1 MSLDILVLALAGYL
15 FLRYTHLMWFSAVR
29 ESGYHLVFR
38 SALLGLGFYAAG
50 WALAAELGVPDFV
63 EALKGEQ
70 EQLEEPQEGLGFDA
84 LLWMFGVAV
93 VTMAV
98 CNLVYG
104 RAKAERRAALVSE
117 DRLARLVDEAG
128 QEGETIE
135 LSLKDGKTYIGYVL
149 RGPIRKHG
157 GEETAVEILPVLSGY
172 RTRHT
177 QELVLTT
184 GYAAALER
192 VEEPR
197 KLVVVI
203 PRAEICRARLFDI
216 KLYRKE
222 DFGMPWGDEGPPA
235 ATGSGATAAS

>member
-1 MSLDILVLALAGYL
+1 VSLDILVLALAGYL
-15 FLRYTHLMWFSAVR
+15 FLRYTHLTWFSAVR

-50 WALAAELGVPDFV
+50 WVLAAKFGVPDFV
-63 EALKGEQ
+63 ETLKDEQ
-70 EQLEEPQEGLGFDA
+70 GRVEQQEGLELDV
-84 LLWMFGVAV
+84 LLWMFVSAVAAMMACNV
-93 VTMAV
+93 V
-98 CNLVYG
+98 YR
-104 RAKAERRAALVSE
+104 RARAERRAAVVSE

-128 QEGETIE
+128 QAGETIE

-149 RGPIRKHG
+149 RGPIRKYG
-157 GEETAVEILPVLSGY
+157 DAEAAVELLPVLSGY

-184 GYAAALER
+184 GYAAAIRR

-203 PRAEICRARLFDI
+203 PRAEISRARLFDI
-216 KLYRKE
+216 RLYRKE
-222 DFGMPWGDEGPPA
+222 DFGMPWGEEEPA
-235 ATGSGATAAS
+235 SA

>member
-15 FLRYTHLMWFSAVR
+15 FLRYTHLTWFSAVR

-50 WALAAELGVPDFV
+50 WVLASEFGVPDFV
-63 EALKGEQ
+63 EALKDQRGQSEQQ
-70 EQLEEPQEGLGFDA
+70 EQQEGLELDA

-93 VTMAV
+93 VTMVV
-98 CNLVYG
+98 CNGIY
-104 RAKAERRAALVSE
+104 RRPRAERRAASMSE

-128 QEGETIE
+128 QAGETIE
-135 LSLKDGKTYIGYVL
+135 LSLKDGKSYIGYVL
-149 RGPIRKHG
+149 RGPIRKYG
-157 GEETAVEILPVLSGY
+157 DEEAALEVLPVLSGY

-184 GYAAALER
+184 GYAAAIRR

-203 PRAEICRARLFDI
+203 PRAEIRRARLFDI
-216 KLYRKE
+216 RLYRKE
-222 DFGMPWGDEGPPA
+222 DFGMPWVDEGPP
-235 ATGSGATAAS
+235 TTASQA

>member
-38 SALLGLGFYAAG
+38 AALLGLGFYAAG
-50 WALAAELGVPDFV
+50 WGLAAELGVPDFV
-63 EALKGEQ
+63 EALKDERGHLKQ
-70 EQLEEPQEGLGFDA
+70 QEGLELDA

-93 VTMAV
+93 AAMVV
-98 CNLVYG
+98 CNVVYG

-117 DRLARLVDEAG
+117 DRLARLVDDAG
-128 QEGETIE
+128 QAGETIE
-135 LSLKDGKTYIGYVL
+135 LSLRDGKTYIGYVL
-149 RGPIRKHG
+149 EGPIRKHD
-157 GEETAVEILPVLSGY
+157 GEEVAVEVLPVLSGY

-177 QELVLTT
+177 RELVLTT

-197 KLVVVI
+197 KLVVII

-216 KLYRKE
+216 RLYTKE
-222 DFGMPWGDEGPPA
+222 DFGMPWVDEGSAPA
-235 ATGSGATAAS
+235 GKA